1 MTHRAVRGT
10 STPKLPFGQPETGLE
25 SERTMDDHKNDLD
38 LDNQSAEERPRE
50 EGGFGHRVIPDIV
63 RKALMTG
70 VGTVLLGQEGVRT
83 AIGDLKLPKEAMEY
97 VVSQAERTKREVIH
111 SLARELRQF
120 LDGLE
125 LQELIGRSLEGTT
138 FEIHTTIRVTQ
149 NESGQLGTQVLG
161 KSGQMVRAND
171 DKNEDKGS
179 KGASKAKAE
188 PKKRR
193 STKKS

>member
-1 MTHRAVRGT
+1 MEKHEDE
-10 STPKLPFGQPETGLE
+10 FD
-25 SERTMDDHKNDLD
+25 SE
-38 LDNQSAEERPRE
+38 NQSVEERPRD

-63 RKALMTG
+63 RKALMSG

-83 AIGDLKLPKEAMEY
+83 ALGDLKLPKEAMEY

-138 FEIHTTIRVTQ
+138 FEINTTIRVTQ
-149 NESGQLGTQVLG
+149 NDKGQVGAEVVD
-161 KSGQMVRAND
+161 KSGQMVRA
-171 DKNEDKGS
+171 KAKTTKGS
-179 KGASKAKAE
+179 ASRTRAKAKKKVA
-188 PKKRR
+188 PKKRKT
-193 STKKS
+193 TKKA

>member
-1 MTHRAVRGT
+1 MDKHADE
-10 STPKLPFGQPETGLE
+10 FD
-25 SERTMDDHKNDLD
+25 SE
-38 LDNQSAEERPRE
+38 NQSVEERPKD

-63 RKALMTG
+63 RKALMSG

-83 AIGDLKLPKEAMEY
+83 ALGDLKLPKEAMEY

-149 NESGQLGTQVLG
+149 NEKGQLGTEVVG
-161 KSGQMVRAND
+161 KSGQLVRTESDSAD
-171 DKNEDKGS
+171 GPDARS
-179 KGASKAKAE
+179 GAKAKKKVA
-188 PKKRR
+188 PKKR
-193 STKKS
+193 KSPRKA